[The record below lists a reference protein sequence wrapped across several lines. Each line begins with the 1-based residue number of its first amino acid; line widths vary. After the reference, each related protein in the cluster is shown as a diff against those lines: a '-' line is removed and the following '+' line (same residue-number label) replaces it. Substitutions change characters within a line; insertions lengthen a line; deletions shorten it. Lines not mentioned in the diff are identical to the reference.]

1 MDEFIRK
8 HGEVIE
14 GVLSCFDRMLFRGY
28 LPIMSGAAMAEFLQ
42 AKGVDRWRLKTFLLT
57 QAARLKKHAMEMAA
71 AAGRPYQ
78 YLGERTRKEDLA
90 RQIAERDGIGDG
102 LVCVFALLELSRTFS
117 LVWKEHASFVQ
128 STRRKCLQL
137 YYYFMD
143 RELGLIHVKLQT
155 WFPFQMQV
163 YLNGHEWLAR
173 KLDRRGVK
181 YLKVDNAFA
190 GLSDVVRAQQI
201 SDQFPSVDWV
211 RVLGRYA
218 RRINPLLGE
227 LLRPMEYYWVTA
239 QAEYSTDVLF
249 RKRSDLQELMPR
261 LLEYSTLY
269 FGAKDVM
276 SFLGRKLVGQY
287 RGEVVTDHGE
297 NDLPG
302 KRLPGVQG
310 QASREVQLDQDVRQ
324 GQRPAGRDGDQ
335 SAGGVS
341 RATASAPRWKVDP
354 RVGAHAQGDRLPLPL
369 SAGLCAEQRPLSRR
383 PACVDDPIPAIREL
397 DAITRAAITPNGRTA
412 RPFNPL
418 SREDRTLFTA
428 LLAGEYA
435 LHGFTNRDLRSKLG
449 RTPFPLAK
457 EPEKQPGQ
465 VTRLLRRL
473 HAHGMIAK
481 VPRSRRWRVSLG
493 GRRLMATAIKLRE
506 VAFPKLFAQ
515 AA

>member
-1 MDEFIRK
+1 MDQFICK
-8 HGEVIE
+8 HGEVIH
-14 GVLSCFDRMLFRGY
+14 GALSCFDRMLFRGY
-28 LPIMSGAAMAEFLQ
+28 LPIMSGAAMADFLQ
-42 AKGVDRWRLKTFLLT
+42 AKGVHRWSLKTFLLT
-57 QAARLKKHAMEMAA
+57 QAARLKKHAVQMAA
-71 AAGRPYQ
+71 ATGRPYQ
-78 YLGERTRKEDLA
+78 YLSERTRKEDLA
-90 RQIAERDGIGDG
+90 RQIAERDGIDDG
-102 LVCVFALLELSRTFS
+102 LVCVFALLEMSRTFS
-117 LVWKEHASFVQ
+117 VVWKERNSFVQ
-128 STRRKCLQL
+128 STRRKCLQI

-239 QAEYSTDVLF
+239 QAEYSTDILF
-249 RKRSDLQELMPR
+249 RKRADLRDLVPR

-269 FGAKDVM
+269 FGAKEVM

-297 NDLPG
+297 NDLAG
-302 KRLPGVQG
+302 KARPRVQG

-324 GQRPAGRDGDQ
+324 GQRPAGRDGHQ
-335 SAGGVS
+335 SARGVS
-341 RATASAPRWKVDP
+341 RSTASAPQGKVDP

-369 SAGLCAEQRPLSRR
+369 STSVCAEQRPLPRR
-383 PACVDDPIPAIREL
+383 S
-397 DAITRAAITPNGRTA
+397 G
-412 RPFNPL
+412 
-418 SREDRTLFTA
+418 
-428 LLAGEYA
+428 
-435 LHGFTNRDLRSKLG
+435 
-449 RTPFPLAK
+449 
-457 EPEKQPGQ
+457 
-465 VTRLLRRL
+465 LRR
-473 HAHGMIAK
+473 
-481 VPRSRRWRVSLG
+481 
-493 GRRLMATAIKLRE
+493 
-506 VAFPKLFAQ
+506 
-515 AA
+515 